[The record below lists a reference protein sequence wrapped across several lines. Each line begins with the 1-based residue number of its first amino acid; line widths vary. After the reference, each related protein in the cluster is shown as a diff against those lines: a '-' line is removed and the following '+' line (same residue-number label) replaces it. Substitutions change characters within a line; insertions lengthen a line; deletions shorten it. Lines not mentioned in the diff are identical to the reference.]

1 MSWTSRLSN
10 QAAKQ
15 FRRLPQDRRKQ
26 IAQAIEETLRDPTSG
41 DVRPIKSGKF
51 KGTLRKRVGSYRI
64 VFALDQAA
72 QTVDIAAI
80 IMRTGKTYR

>member
-64 VFALDQAA
+64 VFALDRAA

>member
-1 MSWTSRLSN
+1 MSWTCRLSN

-15 FRRLPQDRRKQ
+15 FRRLPKDRRKQ
-26 IAQAIEETLRDPTSG
+26 MAQAIDKIGRDPTSG

-64 VFALDQAA
+64 VFALDRANKV
-72 QTVDIAAI
+72 VDVAAI
-80 IMRTGKTYR
+80 ITRTGKTYR

>member
-1 MSWTSRLSN
+1 MSWTCRLAR

-26 IAQAIEETLRDPTSG
+26 IAQAIEEMGRDPTSG
-41 DVRPIKSGKF
+41 GVRPVKSGKF
-51 KGTLRKRVGSYRI
+51 KGTLRKRVGRYRT
-64 VFALDQAA
+64 VFTLSRET

-80 IMRTGKTYR
+80 IVRTGKTYR